1 MLANRREKII
11 ALILVAVLGLL
22 VLDMYVYTPYTDERA
37 RVSKALDEAVK
48 KEDKAQRLLRARA
61 RTDSQWKTLLDQGLK
76 TDPAA
81 AESQALHY
89 MRTWA
94 DSSRVDFQSLKPD
107 RVARSG
113 DFQQIRIQA
122 TGTTT
127 TAAFAKLLSQIET
140 ATIPMKV
147 NDLRLTSRKEGND
160 DLSFAMSVSTIV
172 FSPAPPKPVA
182 GKPAAKGEAR

>member
-11 ALILVAVLGLL
+11 AVILIAVIGLA
-22 VLDMYVYTPYTDERA
+22 VIYEYVITPYVNEHD
-37 RVSKALDEAVK
+37 RVSQALKDAVNREK
-48 KEDKAQRLLRARA
+48 KAQRLLDARVSTN
-61 RTDSQWKTLLDQGLK
+61 REWKNLLDHGLK

-81 AESQALHY
+81 SESQALHY

-94 DSSRVDFQSLKPD
+94 DNSRVDFQSLKPD

-122 TGTTT
+122 TGNTT
-127 TAAFAKLLSQIET
+127 TAAFANLLSQVET

-147 NDLRLTSRKEGND
+147 NDLRLTSRKEGTD

-182 GKPAAKGEAR
+182 ARPTPKGEAR

>member
-11 ALILVAVLGLL
+11 AVILVAVIGLA
-22 VLDMYVYTPYTDERA
+22 VIYQYVVTPYLDERDRVA
-37 RVSKALDEAVK
+37 KSLEDTVSKDK
-48 KEDKAQRLLRARA
+48 KAETLLKARA
-61 RTDSQWKTLLDQGLK
+61 NINREWHDVQVAGLK

-81 AESQALHY
+81 AESQALHA

-122 TGTTT
+122 TGNTT
-127 TAAFAKLLSQIET
+127 TAAFANLLSRIES

-147 NDLRLTSRKEGND
+147 NDLRLTSRKEGTD

-172 FSPAPPKPVA
+172 FSPAPPKPAA
-182 GKPAAKGEAR
+182 GRPAPKGEAR